1 MAIWLLVLH
10 RVHSHYGADV
20 CVSELMS
27 GVCVWPCT
35 GSWCRSQRLWRYV
48 SRRSC
53 SCQWAGWSE
62 GAGKSYRSWSAP
74 RTLQSRPRCPASRY
88 LSALQTAAG
97 TRWRWAAAS
106 DVSPNL
112 STAQRQTD
120 RQTEKEKICE
130 ATISHRSYSCSLPLA
145 NIRWHHPILQHFF
158 FSSVILNLTLKKYR
172 PKNPCKLTHRKNL
185 LLSLARTLKT
195 SEERDS
201 VPWVLCKQKLLQINT
216 NLNQQMN
223 RLTVIV
229 NVVLM

>member
-1 MAIWLLVLH
+1 MFVCLSWCL
-10 RVHSHYGADV
+10 V
-20 CVSELMS
+20 CVYDLAQVADAEAKGS
-27 GVCVWPCT
+27 GVT
-35 GSWCRSQRLWRYV
+35 
-48 SRRSC
+48 
-53 SCQWAGWSE
+53 WAGVHVVANE
-62 GAGKSYRSWSAP
+62 QDDLKELGKVIALDQLLARCSHGHDVRLHVIYLLFKLQPEQDGVEP
-74 RTLQSRPRCPASRY
+74 R
-88 LSALQTAAG
+88 LQTFHR
-97 TRWRWAAAS
+97 TYLQHR
-106 DVSPNL
+106 
-112 STAQRQTD
+112 D
-120 RQTEKEKICE
+120 RQTEREKICE